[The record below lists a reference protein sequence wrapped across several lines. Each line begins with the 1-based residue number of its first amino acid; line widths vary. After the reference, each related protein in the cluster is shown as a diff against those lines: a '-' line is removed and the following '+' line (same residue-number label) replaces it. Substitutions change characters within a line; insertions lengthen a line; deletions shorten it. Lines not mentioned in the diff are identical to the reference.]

1 MTVEWEWERERE
13 RDSEINSPFLYL
25 PLLFHFLFRVKDQL
39 CYLLTKRWKKEKS
52 LTIYGERRNERGGIK
67 EELRKERTKNWNDTR
82 EKVKSL
88 NKLSQFLF
96 FPSVGD
102 ARTRLRGRREGGG
115 GWKRQGR
122 YGGRGEWGGE
132 ESRGGR
138 VALPL
143 GWVPALGLRWRQ
155 VERSGRCGGRVWC
168 HLEPSACGLGNTW
181 SANSPSA
188 KPSERR
194 LLLSRAV
201 FIRYL
206 SRTKKNASWEREKKN
221 SGEVCREIFVFY
233 CEQPNVICGTWA
245 SSENMTS
252 PKKSTR
258 LFWLF
263 FSHLFS
269 VTTWMQ
275 HQKAMEI
282 SLQHLPLA
290 MNYPFVL
297 GVDIHTY
304 TYRFRCGL
312 DLCRNN
318 AQSIERKRRAHRNLP
333 CRQLPHSV
341 QKLAGVNV

>member
-1 MTVEWEWERERE
+1 M
-13 RDSEINSPFLYL
+13 
-25 PLLFHFLFRVKDQL
+25 
-39 CYLLTKRWKKEKS
+39 
-52 LTIYGERRNERGGIK
+52 RRKG
-67 EELRKERTKNWNDTR
+67 L
-82 EKVKSL
+82 
-88 NKLSQFLF
+88 
-96 FPSVGD
+96 
-102 ARTRLRGRREGGG
+102 
-115 GWKRQGR
+115 
-122 YGGRGEWGGE
+122 
-132 ESRGGR
+132 
-138 VALPL
+138 
-143 GWVPALGLRWRQ
+143 VP
-155 VERSGRCGGRVWC
+155 
-168 HLEPSACGLGNTW
+168 
-181 SANSPSA
+181 
-188 KPSERR
+188 
-194 LLLSRAV
+194 SRAV
-201 FIRYL
+201 CVWTRKHLVSKL
-206 SRTKKNASWEREKKN
+206 SVCKAFWAALATQPSGFHSLFESHEKNASWEREREKKN
-221 SGEVCREIFVFY
+221 SGEVCCEIFVFY
-233 CEQPNVICGTWA
+233 CEQPNEICDTWA

-297 GVDIHTY
+297 GVNIHTY

>member
-1 MTVEWEWERERE
+1 M
-13 RDSEINSPFLYL
+13 
-25 PLLFHFLFRVKDQL
+25 
-39 CYLLTKRWKKEKS
+39 
-52 LTIYGERRNERGGIK
+52 RRKG
-67 EELRKERTKNWNDTR
+67 L
-82 EKVKSL
+82 
-88 NKLSQFLF
+88 
-96 FPSVGD
+96 
-102 ARTRLRGRREGGG
+102 
-115 GWKRQGR
+115 
-122 YGGRGEWGGE
+122 
-132 ESRGGR
+132 
-138 VALPL
+138 
-143 GWVPALGLRWRQ
+143 VP
-155 VERSGRCGGRVWC
+155 
-168 HLEPSACGLGNTW
+168 
-181 SANSPSA
+181 
-188 KPSERR
+188 
-194 LLLSRAV
+194 SRAV
-201 FIRYL
+201 CVWTRKHLVSKL
-206 SRTKKNASWEREKKN
+206 SVCKAFWAALATQPSGFHSLFESHEKKCFVREREKKKKT
-221 SGEVCREIFVFY
+221 SGEVCREIFIFY
-233 CEQPNVICGTWA
+233 CEQPNEICDTWA